1 MNGAAGLGFPAA
13 GPRAAASRAAG
24 RAAGGA
30 AGGAAL
36 AKDRLRRVLH
46 HPTRSGWGG
55 VHHEGPTVS
64 ASPSTARPLS
74 RYDAAKRAIDVAV
87 AVAGLAAT
95 APLTVVAAWRIKRE
109 DHGPVFYRGTRVG
122 RHGTIFSLLKFRTMV
137 VDAGRLGGDSTAADD
152 PRMTRTGRW
161 LRRWKLDELP
171 NLVNVLRGEM
181 SLVGPRPQV
190 EWDVARYTPEER
202 RLLDV
207 RPGITD
213 WASIAFR
220 HEGDIIAGDDP
231 DRAYDELVR
240 PRKLALGL
248 AYVER
253 YGPTVDLLILGLTA
267 LAVIGHPRVD
277 ELLQR
282 ALRQAKVHV

>member
-1 MNGAAGLGFPAA
+1 VTGYDVAVSRPAA
-13 GPRAAASRAAG
+13 ERKPGYEA
-24 RAAGGA
+24 
-30 AGGAAL
+30 
-36 AKDRLRRVLH
+36 V
-46 HPTRSGWGG
+46 
-55 VHHEGPTVS
+55 
-64 ASPSTARPLS
+64 
-74 RYDAAKRAIDVAV
+74 KRATDVAV
-87 AVAGLAAT
+87 AAAGLAVT
-95 APLTVVAAWRIKRE
+95 APLTAVAAWRIKRE

-122 RHGTIFSLLKFRTMV
+122 RHGVPFPMLKFRTMV
-137 VDAGRLGGDSTAADD
+137 VDAGQLGGDSTAADD

-190 EWDVARYTPEER
+190 EWDVARYTADER

-220 HEGDIIAGDDP
+220 YEGDIIAGPDP

-240 PRKLALGL
+240 PRKIQLGL

-253 YGPTVDLLILGLTA
+253 YGLGVDLRILGLTA

-277 ELLQR
+277 ELLRR

>member
-1 MNGAAGLGFPAA
+1 VTGVQVVR
-13 GPRAAASRAAG
+13 RAAPR
-24 RAAGGA
+24 
-30 AGGAAL
+30 
-36 AKDRLRRVLH
+36 
-46 HPTRSGWGG
+46 T
-55 VHHEGPTVS
+55 
-64 ASPSTARPLS
+64 S
-74 RYDAAKRAIDVAV
+74 RYDAVKRATDIAV
-87 AVAGLAAT
+87 AAAALAVT
-95 APLTVVAAWRIKRE
+95 APFTLVAAVRIRR
-109 DHGPVFYRGTRVG
+109 DDGGPVFYRGTRAG
-122 RHGTIFSLLKFRTMV
+122 RHGSAFAMLKFRTMV

-152 PRMTRTGRW
+152 PRLTRSGRW

-190 EWDVARYTPEER
+190 EWDVARYTPDER

-220 HEGDIIAGDDP
+220 YEGDIIAGPDP

-240 PRKLALGL
+240 PRKIALGL
-248 AYVER
+248 AYVEH
-253 YGPTVDLLILGLTA
+253 YGLRVDLRILWLTA
-267 LAVIGHPRVD
+267 LAVLGHPRVD

-282 ALRQAKVHV
+282 ALRQAKVHA